1 MNSLSRKGA
10 KAQRRTP
17 KRFEDLFAFSFAPL
31 RLCGKTVFAIIITL
45 LLSSSAARAQKDS
58 DDYLFNDSHFHLTN
72 YIQEG
77 IDIHDFLKVMG
88 DKAGRVAL
96 FGIPLQQQWSYRVDE
111 NRGPTYYLNSDAP
124 LYYYSFTDAWIATAY
139 KSLSKE
145 DQARFDPM
153 ITGFNP
159 TDMYAADHIRR
170 VLRAFPGVFTGIGEF
185 SIHKEFVSAKISG
198 EVASLQDQALDRL
211 IDFATEVG
219 LLVLIH
225 NDVDV
230 PFAKPGAEP
239 AYATQMK
246 ALFRRHPN
254 TTFIWAHIGVGRII
268 RPVKEQ
274 AAIVEEIINDP
285 KLSNVHFD
293 ISWDEVAKYIVAT
306 PESTKNAAAVVNR
319 YPDRFLFGTDEVAP
333 ANQDKYLKVYNQY
346 EPFWKLLTPEASE
359 KVRKKNYERIFD
371 EARRRV
377 RSWEAAHVK

>member
-1 MNSLSRKGA
+1 MKNFSRSGA
-10 KAQRRTP
+10 AAQRKPQR
-17 KRFEDLFAFSFAPL
+17 RFEDLFAPLRRCVRTVFVVLFLSSISFAQN
-31 RLCGKTVFAIIITL
+31 GSNT
-45 LLSSSAARAQKDS
+45 
-58 DDYLFNDSHFHLTN
+58 YLFNDSHFHLTN

-88 DKAGRVAL
+88 NKAGRVAL

-285 KLSNVHFD
+285 KLSNVNFD